1 MFFAKKL
8 LYYQNLF
15 PKVFTT
21 PGTFTTMLPPGRYE
35 VCGRGGGGS
44 GGDNG
49 GNSYYTSGGAGGAGA
64 QGGTFDTE
72 LNLRTAT
79 NITVCVGTG
88 GLVYSQGGNG
98 GGATTQSG
106 PQDAKG
112 NGGKGGGGGMP
123 TYIIVNSSV
132 YYAPGGG
139 GGGGGGG
146 AGHEGRFPYGAGGGA
161 GGGYYHFNPADLSIT
176 SFPGRNC
183 RPLTDSNSSQAQ
195 VNGENGYQG
204 LFDTVTDYPFYSGAG
219 SRVSGG
225 AAVGSGAIYTGASG
239 GSGAVGYHGFADFA
253 GGGGGGGMGGTPYAG
268 GGQGGRDGNTSST
281 ARAGNGY
288 NHFTTPKD
296 VNTWNT
302 TVGVPGDW
310 GKGGAP
316 GNNGNGGFVLI
327 KRLPGLFP
335 PTNFINC
342 GSVTDVTTQTIDCGA
357 VTDPVTETIDCE
369 ELFN

>member
-1 MFFAKKL
+1 MFFSKKL

-21 PGTFTTMLPPGRYE
+21 PGTFTTMLPPGIYE
-35 VCGRGGGGS
+35 VRGRAGGGS

-49 GNSYYTSGGAGGAGA
+49 GDSYYTSGGAGGAGA
-64 QGGTFDTE
+64 QGGVFAVG
-72 LNLRTAT
+72 LNLSKAT
-79 NITVCVGTG
+79 NITVYVGAG

-112 NGGKGGGGGMP
+112 KGGKGGGGGLP
-123 TYIIVNSSV
+123 SYIIVNSSV
-132 YYAPGGG
+132 YCAQGGG

-146 AGHEGRFPYGAGGGA
+146 AGHEGRFPFGAGGGA

-204 LFDTVTDYPFYSGAG
+204 LCDTETGYPFYSGAG
-219 SRVSGG
+219 SRVDGSYP
-225 AAVGSGAIYTGASG
+225 VGSGAIYTGASG
-239 GSGAVGYHGFADFA
+239 GSGAVGSNSWTIFA
-253 GGGGGGGMGGTPYAG
+253 GGGGGGGMGGTPFAG
-268 GGQGGRDGNTSST
+268 GGQGGRDGNISSSN
-281 ARAGNGY
+281 RAGNGY
-288 NHFTTPKD
+288 NHFTTPVD
-296 VNTWNT
+296 VNAWNT
-302 TVGVPGDW
+302 TAGVPGEW

-316 GNNGNGGFVLI
+316 GNNGNSGFVI
-327 KRLPGLFP
+327 IRR
-335 PTNFINC
+335 
-342 GSVTDVTTQTIDCGA
+342 V
-357 VTDPVTETIDCE
+357 
-369 ELFN
+369 